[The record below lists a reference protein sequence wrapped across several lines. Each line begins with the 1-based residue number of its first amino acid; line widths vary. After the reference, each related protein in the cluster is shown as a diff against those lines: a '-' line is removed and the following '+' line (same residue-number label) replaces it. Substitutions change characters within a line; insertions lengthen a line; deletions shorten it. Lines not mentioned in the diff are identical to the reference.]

1 MECCSGQH
9 GGLINPRHQKAM
21 VDQIFFVFS
30 KEDDEFNAT
39 WHDSRPLPMIELENE
54 W

>member
-1 MECCSGQH
+1 MSTLGTKDSKCTV
-9 GGLINPRHQKAM
+9 PM
-21 VDQIFFVFS
+21 VDQIFFLFS
-30 KEDDEFNAT
+30 KEDEFKAT

>member
-1 MECCSGQH
+1 MSTLGTKDSKCTV
-9 GGLINPRHQKAM
+9 PM